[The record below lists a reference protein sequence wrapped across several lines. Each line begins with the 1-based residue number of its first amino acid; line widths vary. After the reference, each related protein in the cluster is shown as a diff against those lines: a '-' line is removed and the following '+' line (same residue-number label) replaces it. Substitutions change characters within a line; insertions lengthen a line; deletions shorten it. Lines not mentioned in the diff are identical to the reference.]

1 MERSFLERLRSGEIL
16 VCDGAMGTQLQARG
30 LGVGEYPD
38 SWNLTHPWVV
48 TSIHRAYLDEGCDL
62 IITNTFG
69 ANGLKLKRFGK
80 EAEVYKINL
89 AGARIAKEAAKERG
103 MVLGDI
109 GPTGE
114 FVAPAGSLKAEDLY
128 EVFKGQV
135 LALVEGGV
143 DAIIVE
149 TMSDLVEAK
158 AAVRAAKENSSL
170 PVIASMTFQKGRYGY
185 RTMMGLGPQEAT
197 KELEAAGCDVIG
209 SNCGAGIR
217 EMIDIIREIRPLT
230 DIPLIA
236 EPNAGLP
243 KLVKGKTVFDETHQD
258 FARNLPDLMSAG
270 ANIIGGCCGT
280 TPQHIAEIVK
290 LVRR

>member
-1 MERSFLERLRSGEIL
+1 MGRLLERLRSGEIL
-16 VCDGAMGTQLQARG
+16 VCDGAMGTQLQDRG
-30 LGVGEYPD
+30 LGIGECPD
-38 SWNLTHPWVV
+38 SWNLTHPDVV

-69 ANGLKLKRFGK
+69 ANGLRLGRFGK
-80 EAEVYKINL
+80 EVEVYKINL
-89 AGARIAKEAAKERG
+89 AGARIAKEAAKESG

-128 EVFKGQV
+128 GVFKEQV

-158 AAVRAAKENSSL
+158 SAVRAAKENSSL

-185 RTMMGLGPQEAT
+185 RTMMGLDPQEAT
-197 KELEAAGCDVIG
+197 KGLEAASCDVIG
-209 SNCGAGIR
+209 SNCGAGIC

-243 KLVKGKTVFDETHQD
+243 KLVKGKTVFDETPQD
-258 FARNLPDLMSAG
+258 FVRNLPDLISAG

>member
-1 MERSFLERLRSGEIL
+1 MEISFLERLRSGEIL
-16 VCDGAMGTQLQARG
+16 VCDGAMGTQLQAGG
-30 LGVGEYPD
+30 LGIGECPD
-38 SWNLTHPWVV
+38 SWNLTHPNVV
-48 TSIHRAYLDEGCDL
+48 ASIHKAYLDEGCDL

-80 EAEVYKINL
+80 EADVRKINV

-114 FVAPAGSLKAEDLY
+114 FVAPAGSLKAEDLC
-128 EVFKGQV
+128 EVFKEQV

-158 AAVRAAKENSSL
+158 AAVRAAKEDSSL

-185 RTMMGLGPQEAT
+185 RTMMGIDPQETAR
-197 KELEAAGCDVIG
+197 ELEAAGCDVIG
-209 SNCGAGIR
+209 SNCGAGIQ
-217 EMIDIIREIRPLT
+217 EIIAIIREMRPLT
-230 DIPLIA
+230 NLPLIA

-243 KLVKGKTVFDETHQD
+243 KLVEGKTVFDETPQD
-258 FARNLPDLMSAG
+258 FARNLPDLISAG